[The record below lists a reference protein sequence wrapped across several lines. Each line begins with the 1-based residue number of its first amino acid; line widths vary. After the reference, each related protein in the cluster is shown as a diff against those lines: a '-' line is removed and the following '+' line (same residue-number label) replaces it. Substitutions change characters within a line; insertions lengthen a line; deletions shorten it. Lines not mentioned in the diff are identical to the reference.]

1 MKPTVIKVCGEEIT
15 VNRDKL
21 MLIKDVSRDMDRIA
35 SLMSYW
41 GEVWAAAESERIE
54 VDAYYRQW
62 RAGKGMEIAEAE
74 PKLAEWKVKQRIEE
88 SEMFY
93 KLKQGIAAATRNA
106 TIAKTTY
113 ESLKTKASMLQS
125 KGAMMRAEMDS
136 TGMHTPEKP
145 SRKRSEKEADREE
158 KAAQMREL
166 NRKKK
171 KKKKRKA

>member
-1 MKPTVIKVCGEEIT
+1 MKPTIIKVRGEE
-15 VNRDKL
+15 VKVDRDKL

-41 GEVWAAAESERIE
+41 GEVWAAAEQERIE
-54 VDAYYRQW
+54 VDGYYRQW
-62 RAGKGMEIAEAE
+62 RANKGIEIAEAE
-74 PKLAEWKVKQRIEE
+74 PKLAEWKVKQRIEADE
-88 SEMFY
+88 TFY
-93 KLKQGIAAATRNA
+93 KLKQGIALATRNA

-113 ESLKTKASMLQS
+113 ESLKTKGSMLQS

-145 SRKRSEKEADREE
+145 SRQRSEKEADREE
-158 KAAQMREL
+158 KAAQMRKL

-171 KKKKRKA
+171 KKSKA